1 MRREFVW
8 LGLRVLVRV
17 LGGTLVG
24 TLAGTWGG
32 VANADSM
39 RCGKWIVN
47 ESSTVDE
54 LLSKCGQPQS
64 RESRTEDNYALNP
77 NGARVKTG
85 AKTVT
90 ERWVYKPTPGALPMA
105 VTVVDG
111 KVVEVTRAD

>member
-1 MRREFVW
+1 MMRRK
-8 LGLRVLVRV
+8 
-17 LGGTLVG
+17 LGGLGAGVVMG
-24 TLAGTWGG
+24 VLASALGG

-39 RCGKWIVN
+39 RCGKWILN
-47 ESSTVDE
+47 ESSTVSE

-64 RESRTEDNYALNP
+64 RDSRTEDNYAINP

-90 ERWVYKPTPGALPMA
+90 ERWIYKPTPGTLPMA
-105 VTVVDG
+105 VTIVDG